1 MLWETLWQYILIF
14 VMAATPWLEI
24 LIVIPIG
31 IAMGL
36 NPYMVGIVSFI
47 GNFLPIILIVY
58 LLKWFQQTKWYQDW
72 QEKRRFKKLQKQRKK
87 EAAGTNRDMQSGTS
101 ETNHIESSVSSQEF
115 NREKNVQGADMDV
128 QGPSENPDASNL
140 PAKRK
145 SSKKEKAAAIFHKY
159 GLPGLAFVGPIITG
173 IHLAAVIALSLK
185 SDKLKTTIWMGISLI
200 LWTIVI
206 TAASYYGIDWITRW
220 F

>member
-58 LLKWFQQTKWYQDW
+58 LLKWFQQTKWYKGW
-72 QEKRRFKKLQKQRKK
+72 QEKRRSKKLQKQRKK
-87 EAAGTNRDMQSGTS
+87 EAAGTNGDMQSDTY
-101 ETNHIESSVSSQEF
+101 ETIHIESPVSGQDL
-115 NREKNVQGADMDV
+115 NREKNEQETDMDD
-128 QGPSENPDASNL
+128 QGPGQNPAASNL

-145 SSKKEKAAAIFHKY
+145 ASKKEKAAAIFHKY

-185 SDKLKTTIWMGISLI
+185 SDKLKTAVWMGVSLLI
-200 LWTIVI
+200 WTIVI